1 MHGGGSGPA
10 STNDSQW
17 LNQIDLATGYDPQDA
32 LWVAPRAPTDDWNMW
47 FKDHIDGL
55 FDRLITNMIVFEG
68 IDPDRVY
75 LTGYSAGGDG
85 VYALTPRT
93 ADRWAG
99 AAMSAGHPNGVSL
112 ANVRNVAFAIYVGA
126 NDSAYDRNT
135 VGMEYAAELDA
146 LQAADPEGYPHQ
158 SGFPP
163 TDHWMNL
170 ADQAAIPFIQGFS
183 RDPVPDRVVWEQ
195 HAVTHSR
202 SYWLAVDAADER
214 EGTRVVVSYQG
225 QTVTVE
231 EAEGLNGLTVRFSDA
246 MLDMDRPLTIVQ
258 AGTALYQGHVQRTI
272 AVMAKT
278 LQGREDPR
286 MVYLGE
292 VTVTPAP

>member
-1 MHGGGSGPA
+1 MHGGGSSPA
-10 STNDSQW
+10 FVNDSQW
-17 LNQIDLATGYDPQDA
+17 RNQIDLATSYRPQDA

-55 FDRLITNMIVFEG
+55 FDRLISNMIVFEG
-68 IDPDRVY
+68 IDSNKVY

-85 VYALTPRT
+85 VYGLTPRT

-99 AAMSAGHPNGVSL
+99 AAMSAGHPNGISL

-135 VGMEYAAELDA
+135 VGMEYAAKLDA
-146 LQAADPEGYPHQ
+146 LQAADPGGYPHQ

-163 TDHWMNL
+163 TGHWMNL
-170 ADQAAIPFIQGFS
+170 ADQAAIPFLQGYT

-195 HAVTHSR
+195 HPVSHSR
-202 SYWLAVDAADER
+202 FYWLAVDIANQR
-214 EGTRVVVSYQG
+214 EGTKVIASYQG

-231 EAEGLNGLTVRFSDA
+231 QVEGLSGLFIRFSDA
-246 MLDMDRPLTIVQ
+246 MLDMDQPVTVVQ
-258 AGTALYQGHVQRTI
+258 AGNTLFQGQVQRTI
-272 AVMAKT
+272 AVIANT
-278 LQGREDPR
+278 LQGRQDPQ

-292 VTVTPAP
+292 VAVTPM